1 MQIILHF
8 LTIFGYYIAIT
19 RYFLVSAAQ
28 KKRPP
33 EGDRLIPKP
42 LAVITAQPSYRCKSL
57 RTSLPLE
64 PYPPRHGDGM

>member
-8 LTIFGYYIAIT
+8 LTIFGYFIAIPH
-19 RYFLVSAAQ
+19 YFLVYAEQ

-42 LAVITAQPSYRCKSL
+42 LAVDYCAAFISL
-57 RTSLPLE
+57 
-64 PYPPRHGDGM
+64 

>member
-42 LAVITAQPSYRCKSL
+42 LAVDYCAAFISL
-57 RTSLPLE
+57 
-64 PYPPRHGDGM
+64 

>member
-8 LTIFGYYIAIT
+8 LTIFGYFIT
-19 RYFLVSAAQ
+19 IPSYFLAYAAQ

-42 LAVITAQPSYRCKSL
+42 LAVITAQPSYRYKSL

>member
-28 KKRPP
+28 KKATTR
-33 EGDRLIPKP
+33 R
-42 LAVITAQPSYRCKSL
+42 
-57 RTSLPLE
+57 
-64 PYPPRHGDGM
+64 

>member
-8 LTIFGYYIAIT
+8 LTIS
-19 RYFLVSAAQ
+19 RYFSTPKRK

>member
-8 LTIFGYYIAIT
+8 LTIFGYFLAIFST
-19 RYFLVSAAQ
+19 PQ
-28 KKRPP
+28 HKKKRPP

-42 LAVITAQPSYRCKSL
+42 LAVITAQPSYRCRSL

>member
-8 LTIFGYYIAIT
+8 LTIF
-19 RYFLVSAAQ
+19 RYFLALAVQ

-42 LAVITAQPSYRCKSL
+42 LAVITAQPSYRCRSL